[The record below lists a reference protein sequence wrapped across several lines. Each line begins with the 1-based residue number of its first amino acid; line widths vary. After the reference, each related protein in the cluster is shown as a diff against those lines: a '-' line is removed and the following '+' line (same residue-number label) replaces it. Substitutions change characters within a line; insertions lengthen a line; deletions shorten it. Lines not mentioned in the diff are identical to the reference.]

1 MLDWNLVDTVLLD
14 MDGTLL
20 DLHYDNHFWLQH
32 LPEHYAGRNGLS
44 LEAAKEDLYARF
56 MAEQGTLN
64 WYSVDFWSES
74 LGLDIGALKHET
86 AERIA
91 IRPTTLDFLQAVKDS
106 GRSPWLVTNAHHKS
120 LNLKLDRTG
129 IGQYFD
135 RIICSHD
142 FAAPK
147 ESQAF
152 WEKLR
157 AQEPFEPARS
167 VMVDDSIS
175 VLAAAHAYG
184 IGQVLSILQPDSQ
197 RPAREALEFPALHS
211 FADIMPIP
219 PRTQP

>member
-1 MLDWNLVDTVLLD
+1 MLDWNLIDTVLLD

-20 DLHYDNHFWLQH
+20 DLHYDNHFWLHH
-32 LPEHYAGRNGLS
+32 LPAHYAGHKGVS
-44 LEAAKEDLYARF
+44 LEAAQADLYARF
-56 MAEQGTLN
+56 ASQQGTLN
-64 WYSVDFWSES
+64 WYSVDFWSEN
-74 LGLDIGALKHET
+74 LGLDVGALKHET

-91 IRPTTLDFLQAVKDS
+91 IRPTTLDFLHAVRDS

-147 ESQAF
+147 ESQDF
-152 WEKLR
+152 WQRLR
-157 AQEPFEPARS
+157 QQEPFDPARS
-167 VMVDDSIS
+167 LMIDDSLS
-175 VLAAAHAYG
+175 VLSSARDYG
-184 IGQVLSILQPDSQ
+184 IGQVLTIVQPDSQ
-197 RPAREALEFPALHS
+197 RPGREGLGFPALHS

-219 PRTQP
+219 ARMNA